1 VTVAPVLAHA
11 AHGNLLG
18 APELFLEIGLLV
30 VVGLTVV
37 ALRATWTEPRLERA
51 AAGRL
56 LPSWSVPV
64 GRAAVAVA
72 AVLGAAVW
80 ATSLVA
86 AVAATDDPTE
96 NLASFV
102 ASLSFVVGGGVLL
115 ALVSDGWWRAAS
127 PFATIA
133 RALPASD
140 DDEGDDR
147 EAPVWVAPLMVGSFL
162 WLATAYH
169 DGGQVRSIGAWFVL
183 YTIAGLAGTVRWGRR
198 WAEAGEGFAE
208 LFGTVGHLAPLTR
221 DAETGRVR
229 LRLPLTGVGGREIG
243 PSAVATLLVT
253 GGGVAFGA
261 LSSLDWW
268 QLEVVQDRSGW
279 ARTAVDTAGLAFTIG
294 VAALVWVLAQRMAR
308 SAGTGLVSVA
318 AGVVVAFLLTD
329 LVMRTVDVL
338 ALASDPFG
346 KGWDLFGTS
355 DWFPDLGWQSSP
367 RLAWVEIA
375 AITVGAALAAVAARD
390 AALATGDRRRAALVA
405 RAETAA
411 TTVLAL
417 GALVLLL
424 R

>member
-1 VTVAPVLAHA
+1 VLAHA

-37 ALRATWTEPRLERA
+37 ALRASWTQPRLEPA
-51 AAGRL
+51 ATGRL
-56 LPSWSVPV
+56 LASWSVPV
-64 GRAAVAVA
+64 GRAAVVVA

-86 AVAATDDPTE
+86 GVAGTDDPTE

-102 ASLSFVVGGGVLL
+102 ASLPFVIGGGVVL
-115 ALVSDGWWRAAS
+115 ALVFDGWWRAAS
-127 PFATIA
+127 PFATIS
-133 RALPASD
+133 RALPPSD
-140 DDEGDDR
+140 AETEP

-162 WLATAYH
+162 WLATAFH

-183 YTIAGLAGTVRWGRR
+183 YTVAGLAGTVRWGRR

-208 LFGTVGHLAPLTR
+208 LFGTVGHLAPLAR
-221 DAETGRVR
+221 DAATRRVR
-229 LRLPLTGVGGREIG
+229 LRLPLTGLGGREIG
-243 PSAVATLLVT
+243 PSAGATLLVAA
-253 GGGVAFGA
+253 GGVAFGA

-268 QLEVVQDRSGW
+268 QLEVVQARSGW

-294 VAALVWVLAQRMAR
+294 VAALVWVLAQRAAR
-308 SAGTGLVSVA
+308 SSGTGLVSVA
-318 AGVVVAFLLTD
+318 AGVIVAFLLTD

-355 DWFPDLGWQSSP
+355 DWFPDLAWQSSP
-367 RLAWVEIA
+367 RLAWTEIA
-375 AITVGAALAAVAARD
+375 AITVGAALAAVAAHD
-390 AALATGDRRRAALVA
+390 AALTGVDRRRAGLVA
-405 RAETAA
+405 RVETAA
-411 TTVLAL
+411 TTALAL
-417 GALVLLL
+417 GAMVLLL